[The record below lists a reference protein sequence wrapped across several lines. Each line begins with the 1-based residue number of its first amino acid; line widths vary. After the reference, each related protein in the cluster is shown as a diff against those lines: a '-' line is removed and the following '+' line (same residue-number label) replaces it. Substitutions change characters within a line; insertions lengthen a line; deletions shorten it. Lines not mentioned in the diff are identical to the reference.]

1 MAVDSKCPK
10 VTTTVSMYLKA
21 IFFFSLSVVLVTV
34 ESKCP
39 LDWVQYN
46 NNCIQFNKDQHTW
59 MDAGVS
65 PASLL
70 IQGSTPLLLLLSST
84 KVLGVYYCMYN
95 YIISSLY
102 LIYSYLLIVSVS
114 QRTHEAVQPIKRRH

>member
-1 MAVDSKCPK
+1 MAVDSKCAK

-65 PASLL
+65 LASLPT
-70 IQGSTPLLLLLSST
+70 QGSTPLLLLLSST
-84 KVLGVYYCMYN
+84 KVLGVYYCMY
-95 YIISSLY
+95 I
-102 LIYSYLLIVSVS
+102 
-114 QRTHEAVQPIKRRH
+114 